1 MEKTEEKNVLTK
13 EIKDQRAGVNELFEE
28 VVEVITDSFV
38 ATYQREGTSLIM
50 RFVNG
55 QKYRLTVQEEV

>member
-13 EIKDQRAGVNELFEE
+13 EIKEQRAGVNELFEE

-38 ATYQREGTSLIM
+38 ATYCRT
-50 RFVNG
+50 
-55 QKYRLTVQEEV
+55 Y

>member
-13 EIKDQRAGVNELFEE
+13 EIKEQRAGVNELFEE

>member
-13 EIKDQRAGVNELFEE
+13 EIKEQRAGVNVLFEE
-28 VVEVITDSFV
+28 VVEVITYSFV